1 MMSSFL
7 PGTRIR
13 ATVRAAS
20 AVDYPPGATF
30 GPRTL
35 TDFEL
40 VWLLRGSARWN
51 CGLRELE
58 LVPGS
63 LLLIRPGMRDEFHWD
78 RERVTT
84 HAYAH
89 FTIDGP
95 PSPPESWPLVR
106 NLVHDDP
113 LAGLFRYLLWLR
125 GAEPRNWR
133 PRAAEVVG
141 LLVATFVG
149 GPLPETGDVAPI
161 PTAVEAVVEHVRRQW
176 TRDGARPVSLAEL
189 ASAASLSTVHL
200 SRLFRSR
207 FGVGPVSAFEM
218 LRLRRAEGLLLRSNL
233 PISTIARECGFADQY
248 HFSRRFRAAYGVAP
262 RGFRQAGPES
272 APPSPVVAA
281 GLLPLERRLWG
292 SAPPGDPAGTPG
304 R

>member
-1 MMSSFL
+1 MSSFL
-7 PGTRIR
+7 PGSRIR
-13 ATVRAAS
+13 ATVRTVS

-35 TDFEL
+35 IDFEL

-51 CGLRELE
+51 CGEDELD

-63 LLLIRPGMRDEFHWD
+63 LLLVRPGMRDEFRWD

-89 FTIDGP
+89 FMIDR
-95 PSPPESWPLVR
+95 SPPPPGSWPLVR

-125 GAEPRNWR
+125 GAEPRHWR

-161 PTAVEAVVEHVRRQW
+161 PTAIAAAVEHVRTQW
-176 TRDGARPVSLAEL
+176 AAHGTQPVSLPEL
-189 ASAASLSTVHL
+189 ARAASLSTVHL

-207 FGVGPVSAFEM
+207 FGVGPVTAFEM

-233 PISTIARECGFADQY
+233 AISAIARECGFADQY
-248 HFSRRFRAAYGVAP
+248 HFSRRFRVTYGVPP
-262 RGFRQAGPES
+262 RVFRQAGPES

-281 GLLPLERRLWG
+281 GLLPLERRLW
-292 SAPPGDPAGTPG
+292 AERG